1 MMLGENRFA
10 DVSVIV
16 VDDNDTTRAM
26 LRAIMRAEGIEVI
39 GEAKDG
45 ASGLAML
52 RKLRP
57 SLVCLDVMMPEVD
70 GIELLTQIKAE
81 MPDIR
86 VLMITGSTDRETV
99 QAAVQGGANG
109 YLVKP
114 FNGAKVIIA
123 VERALGRKPLE

>member
-1 MMLGENRFA
+1 MMSGNRFA
-10 DVSVIV
+10 DVRVIV

-26 LRAIMRAEGIEVI
+26 LRAILRAEGIEVV

-45 ASGLAML
+45 TSGLAMI
-52 RKLRP
+52 RKLQP
-57 SLVCLDVMMPEVD
+57 NLVCLDVMMPDVG
-70 GIELLTQIKAE
+70 GIEILTQVKAE
-81 MPDIR
+81 QPGTR

-114 FNGAKVIIA
+114 FNGAKVIAA
-123 VERALGRKPLE
+123 VEKSLGRKSQE

>member
-26 LRAIMRAEGIEVI
+26 LRAIMRAEGIDVV

-45 ASGLAML
+45 ASGLTMI
-52 RKLRP
+52 RKLSP

-70 GIELLTQIKAE
+70 GIEILTQIKAE

-114 FNGAKVIIA
+114 FNGAKVILA

>member
-45 ASGLAML
+45 ASGLAMI

-70 GIELLTQIKAE
+70 GIEILTQIKAE

>member
-10 DVSVIV
+10 DVNVIV

-45 ASGLAML
+45 ASGLAMI

-57 SLVCLDVMMPEVD
+57 NLVCLDVMMPEVD
-70 GIELLTQIKAE
+70 GLEILTQIKAE

-114 FNGAKVIIA
+114 FNGAKVILA
-123 VERALGRKPLE
+123 VERALGRKPME

>member
-1 MMLGENRFA
+1 MMSGNRFA
-10 DVSVIV
+10 DVRVIV

-26 LRAIMRAEGIEVI
+26 LRAILRAEGIEVV

-45 ASGLAML
+45 TSGLAMI
-52 RKLRP
+52 RKLQP
-57 SLVCLDVMMPEVD
+57 NLVCLDVMMPDVG
-70 GIELLTQIKAE
+70 GIEILTQIKAE
-81 MPDIR
+81 QPGTR

-114 FNGAKVIIA
+114 FNGAKVIAA
-123 VERALGRKPLE
+123 VEKSLGRKSQE

>member
-1 MMLGENRFA
+1 MMSGHNRFA
-10 DVSVIV
+10 DVRVIV

-26 LRAIMRAEGIEVI
+26 LRAIMRSEGIEVA

-45 ASGLAML
+45 TSGLTMI
-52 RKLRP
+52 RKLQP
-57 SLVCLDVMMPEVD
+57 NLVCLDVMMPDVG
-70 GIELLTQIKAE
+70 GIEILTQIKAE
-81 MPDIR
+81 MPNTR

-114 FNGAKVIIA
+114 FNGAKVIAA
-123 VERALGRKPLE
+123 VEKALGRKSQE

>member
-10 DVSVIV
+10 DVSAVV

-26 LRAIMRAEGIEVI
+26 LRAIMRAEGIEVV

-45 ASGLAML
+45 VSGLTMI
-52 RKLRP
+52 RKLHP
-57 SLVCLDVMMPEVD
+57 NLVCLDVMMPEVD
-70 GIELLTQIKAE
+70 GIEILTQLKAE

-114 FNGAKVIIA
+114 FNGAKVILA
-123 VERALGRKPLE
+123 VERALGRKPME

>member
-45 ASGLAML
+45 TSGLAMI

-70 GIELLTQIKAE
+70 GIEILTQIKAE

-114 FNGAKVIIA
+114 FNGAKVIGA
-123 VERALGRKPLE
+123 VEKALGRKPLE

>member
-10 DVSVIV
+10 DVNVIV

-45 ASGLAML
+45 VSGLTMIRRL
-52 RKLRP
+52 HP
-57 SLVCLDVMMPEVD
+57 SLVCLDIMMPEVD
-70 GIELLTQIKAE
+70 GIEILTQLKAE

-114 FNGAKVIIA
+114 FNGAKVILA
-123 VERALGRKPLE
+123 VERALGRKPME

>member
-26 LRAIMRAEGIEVI
+26 LRAIMRAEGIDVV

-45 ASGLAML
+45 VSGLTMI
-52 RKLRP
+52 RKLSP

-70 GIELLTQIKAE
+70 GIEILTQIKAE

-114 FNGAKVIIA
+114 FNGAKVILA

>member
-1 MMLGENRFA
+1 MMPGHNRFA
-10 DVSVIV
+10 DVRVIV

-26 LRAIMRAEGIEVI
+26 LRAIMRAEGIEVA

-45 ASGLAML
+45 ISGLVMI
-52 RKLRP
+52 RKLQP
-57 SLVCLDVMMPEVD
+57 NLVCLDVMMPEVG
-70 GIELLTQIKAE
+70 GIEILAQIKAE
-81 MPDIR
+81 MPNTR

-114 FNGAKVIIA
+114 FNGAKVIAA
-123 VERALGRKPLE
+123 VEKALGWKSPE